1 MFARAS
7 LIALVAL
14 FLHVGC
20 ATAQAPQALQDLV
33 QAEWETETESLTL
46 WTTADQD
53 TAYVVGATQT
63 MFRAHLSGTDG
74 SEGETW
80 VHCPDTTPV
89 VDGEPFPLTAI
100 ADSAEVMLRE
110 QADYGMNG
118 ATLLLAE
125 CATTIAAME
134 DSVRS
139 SE

>member
-33 QAEWETETESLTL
+33 QAEWETESKSLTL

-53 TAYVVGATQT
+53 SAYVVGATQT
-63 MFRAHLSGTDG
+63 NFRAHLSN
-74 SEGETW
+74 GETW

-89 VDGEPFPLTAI
+89 VNGEPFPLSAI

-110 QADYGMNG
+110 QSDYGMNG